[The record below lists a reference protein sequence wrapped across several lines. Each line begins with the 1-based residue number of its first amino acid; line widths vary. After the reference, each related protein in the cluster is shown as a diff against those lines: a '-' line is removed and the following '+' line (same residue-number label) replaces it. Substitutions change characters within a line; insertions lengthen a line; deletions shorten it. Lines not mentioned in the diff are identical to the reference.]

1 MGIFGRL
8 FSGDPRRDL
17 ERGEALLAK
26 GEARRALE
34 LAERAAKS
42 SSPVEQQRAAVLLSE
57 AGEALTA
64 EALEM
69 AARAEASEYFEDAA
83 EWLRSAL
90 EHVTEEGR
98 RGELEGRI
106 ESLLARGE
114 EAVRGE
120 TFDPLAGVDPVVAA
134 AALEVDADDHFQ
146 ALVGM
151 LEDGA
156 AERYA
161 GQPAAFRRAVVDLH
175 EGRLEG
181 ALEVLDEL
189 AIAAPDDPALIL
201 ERGRGRLLAGDAAAA
216 RADFE
221 AVWEI
226 WGDGVLDL
234 AGTVSVPALWAEAML
249 TLGEEQPVAES
260 LAELAGERGDLAEP
274 YARALL
280 ALERYDEASDF
291 LAAAVPRFGGDQE
304 LPHLLAT
311 ARARLGDHRGAI
323 GCLEAAIAPSCA
335 GGSCRKPPK
344 HLPSFRTLA
353 GLYLADDEEPA
364 LDRVRELLTQVAQ
377 AQGGRLAGVDHQL
390 LAAYHQ
396 RVGDAEAAEQSL
408 AEARRLSEAA
418 G

>member
-17 ERGEALLAK
+17 ERAEALLAK

-42 SSPVEQQRAAVLLSE
+42 ASPVERERAATLTRR
-57 AGEALTA
+57 AGEALAA

-90 EHVTEEGR
+90 EHVAEEGR

-106 ESLLARGE
+106 ESLLASAE
-114 EAVRGE
+114 EAAREE
-120 TFDPLAGVDPVVAA
+120 TFDPLAGVDPLTGAA
-134 AALEVDADDHFQ
+134 TAEVDADDHFE

-151 LEDGA
+151 LEDAA

-161 GQPAAFRRAVVDLH
+161 GHPPAFRRAVVDLH

-189 AIAAPDDPALIL
+189 ASGAPDDPALLL
-201 ERGRGRLLAGDAAAA
+201 ERGRGRLLAGDAAGA

-221 AVWEI
+221 AAWET

-234 AGTVSVPALWAEAML
+234 AGTLSVPALWAEAML
-249 TLGEEQPVAES
+249 TLGEAQPVAES
-260 LAELAGERGDLAEP
+260 LGSLAGEREDLAEP

-280 ALERYDEASDF
+280 SLERYDEASDF
-291 LAAAVPRFGGDQE
+291 LAAAARSFPGDQE
-304 LPHLLAT
+304 LPHLLAA
-311 ARARLGDHRGAI
+311 ARERLGDRSGAI

-335 GGSCRKPPK
+335 GGSCRRPPK
-344 HLPSFRTLA
+344 HLASFRTLA
-353 GLYLADDEEPA
+353 GLYLAAEEPA
-364 LDRVRELLTQVAQ
+364 LDRVRDLLTQVAQ
-377 AQGGRLAGVDHQL
+377 IRGGRLAAVDHQL

-396 RVGDAEAAEQSL
+396 RAGDAEAAESSL
-408 AEARRLSEAA
+408 AEARRLQEAA